1 MFKFF
6 YCQFHKVSN
15 KHQLQI
21 FITLNKNKRSN
32 LFKKSLRLFCF
43 YKIKIVP
50 LIPTPPFYK
59 PPYNQ
64 NNKNHQSPSA
74 TIVNCFIIPFIRKSL
89 SEKYKSSKD
98 AIDSRHISID
108 CIINTIRSSKS
119 FRYTIFSSL
128 ISLFSL

>member
-64 NNKNHQSPSA
+64 NNKNHQSPSHQ
-74 TIVNCFIIPFIRKSL
+74 I
-89 SEKYKSSKD
+89 
-98 AIDSRHISID
+98 
-108 CIINTIRSSKS
+108 
-119 FRYTIFSSL
+119 TIFPFKLRHNFEIHSPYSHNKSKWYKYGRNNRQL
-128 ISLFSL
+128 LHNPIHP